1 MKVGGHCIIVLHIL
15 CHKENAVAGWGFF
28 TLLPLSYS
36 CKFSS
41 ADGSPHSFSPKSQ
54 GVCQLSFNFQVE
66 IVGLNGGVLK
76 FFPQTPCCSFR
87 KRAARDI
94 FSKRCVP
101 SPGNYRNCRPLVWKA
116 PLVFGFFFFF
126 SQSIYTN
133 TRIRS
138 AQLGL
143 PSTSK
148 FVEVLTFYTRKK
160 SNHIE
165 NVIILW
171 TVKFG
176 CQIA

>member
-1 MKVGGHCIIVLHIL
+1 MPRGSSFNSDILCNADEWQYRKMKVGGHCIIVLHIL

-41 ADGSPHSFSPKSQ
+41 ADGNPHSISSKSQ
-54 GVCQLSFNFQVE
+54 GVCQLTFNFQVE

-76 FFPQTPCCSFR
+76 SFPLTPCCSFR

-101 SPGNYRNCRPLVWKA
+101 SPGNYRNCRPLVWKV
-116 PLVFGFFFFF
+116 PVSFCCCFF
-126 SQSIYTN
+126 SSQGIYTT

-138 AQLGL
+138 A
-143 PSTSK
+143 
-148 FVEVLTFYTRKK
+148 
-160 SNHIE
+160 
-165 NVIILW
+165 
-171 TVKFG
+171 
-176 CQIA
+176 